1 MWAVSVPAGVEEG
14 LRNGGGAKS
23 PPVWAAQ
30 LQINLSWRVGGAV

>member
-1 MWAVSVPAGVEEG
+1 MWGVSLPAGVEEG
-14 LRNGGGAKS
+14 LGKGGAKS